1 MVAINVLGA
10 LVQEAPLKEI
20 TLGARNYHTD
30 DLAITV
36 LNLIC
41 LEQQLNDIKIK

>member
-1 MVAINVLGA
+1 MLGA
-10 LVQEAPLKEI
+10 VVQDAPQKEI
-20 TLGARNYHTD
+20 TLGSQTYHTD

-41 LEQQLNDIKIK
+41 LEQLNSIKIQQT